1 MLRTGAVLHG
11 TYRIDSY
18 LSSGGFGNTYV
29 ATHIN
34 FNEKCAV
41 KEFFMKGVSERDA
54 NSVTVS
60 VSNATRV
67 NEFIEQMEKFK
78 KEAQRLRRL
87 QNDHIVRVH
96 DLFEE
101 NGTAYYVMDYID
113 GENLKDRLARTKS
126 SMSEAEV
133 NGVLRQ
139 ILDALSEVH
148 AQGIWHMDL
157 KPANVMLD
165 SNGVVKLI
173 DFGASKQ
180 FDIRKGGALSTSAVT
195 FTNGYAPIEQMERS
209 YEKFGPWT
217 DFYALGATLY
227 NLLTSRR
234 PPMPSDINDDIT
246 ADKRIALPMPGTV
259 STRMR
264 DLVLWLMRPNRV
276 DRPSSVEQIFDYLDN
291 PSARVPFSTTDA
303 GATVISRP
311 DDMAAAT
318 RAASKPASKPAAK
331 VASGTSPASPKKMSP
346 GLLVGII
353 AAAVVLLGIAL
364 FFMLGRG
371 DTTEV
376 EVPGEEMVD
385 TMVVEEAEAAPAM
398 MVENEKMTIPMG
410 SCMYTGSVN
419 DDGKPDGYG
428 TAVFSNGDR
437 CEGNFVNG
445 DLDGEDVS
453 YYYFDGDWFK
463 GTVRKNNCIQGRYT
477 RGSDGS
483 YFEGYM
489 KDNLP
494 DEERGQW
501 YNSDG
506 SRKVVK

>member
-1 MLRTGAVLHG
+1 MTLHIDSTLQG
-11 TYRIDSY
+11 GKYRI
-18 LSSGGFGNTYV
+18 LSVLGQGGFGITYLAEQTLLDSKV
-29 ATHIN
+29 AI
-34 FNEKCAV
+34 
-41 KEFFMKGVSERDA
+41 KEFFMKELCERDE
-54 NSVTVS
+54 STSHVTLGTS
-60 VSNATRV
+60 SNREMV
-67 NEFIEQMEKFK
+67 ERCRQKFL
-78 KEAQRLRRL
+78 KEARTIFKL
-87 QNDHIVRVH
+87 DHPNIVRIYDV
-96 DLFEE
+96 FEE

-246 ADKRIALPMPGTV
+246 ADKRIALPMPGTI

-331 VASGTSPASPKKMSP
+331 VASGTSSASPKKMSP

-371 DTTEV
+371 GSTEV
-376 EVPGEEMVD
+376 EVPSEEMVD

-445 DLDGEDVS
+445 DLDGDDVS

-506 SRKVVK
+506 SRK